1 MLALQSLFV
10 WGGGGGGGGDDC
22 VQLRD
27 FEARVLEST
36 HSEPYIVVS
45 GLQVQKTKEKKKKK
59 KNKKRKRKHKKKKD
73 SSDSDSD
80 SSDSHSGSDSEERK
94 RKKLKKVGE
103 SRGFGMVCC
112 SHHSPS
118 WNGVQAC
125 TFKLLFFLFLP
136 ALLPSVVLC
145 EVQSVC
151 TWPF

>member
-1 MLALQSLFV
+1 M
-10 WGGGGGGGGDDC
+10 
-22 VQLRD
+22 QLRD
-27 FEARVLEST
+27 FETRVLEST

-45 GLQVQKTKEKKKKK
+45 GLRVQKTKEKKKKK

-73 SSDSDSD
+73 SSDSDS
-80 SSDSHSGSDSEERK
+80 SDSDSNSDSEERK

-103 SRGFGMVCC
+103 SRGLGMVCC

-125 TFKLLFFLFLP
+125 IFKLLLFLFLFLP

-145 EVQSVC
+145 EVQSVR